1 MPQRC
6 IQNIDVLY
14 MPRYIDFIAKVIG
27 NKSNRRT
34 RNKRGGGFTNG
45 QCNMDHLTGE
55 VTTDSLKSKIR
66 EPKPL
71 NLQLEPGNF
80 MSGSFNIAKEVSCSI
95 DKHPPSIDKKPN
107 SKKRK
112 IEEPL
117 SKRKKTKSNTTK
129 LSEGV
134 ILPEKVICRFW
145 TKLFYINKKNK
156 IVNLNNSGSTEDE
169 LKLFA
174 QEITIN
180 IEQSRKGNALPIY
193 DIQAVPINGPL
204 LDFLTKEKKIEYF
217 DIDPRISEEVLPI
230 NRLVCLCVV
239 MKKGDPYK
247 ITLDN
252 FHKTMDLFDRIA
264 ETHICMDIKTENLL
278 CSGDRVV
285 MIDWD
290 PIFIKKM
297 NDVDFELIENKVLFG
312 GNIMKYLFCIL
323 LLIHILL
330 IHAANIINI
339 DTATRDMLN
348 EFIKNILGELNKIM
362 ETKIEL
368 TDRTDTD
375 FLFIMSSFYNN
386 TDAQFFLSGKVGKN
400 FQRIIES
407 YEFDRISKH
416 FTADGYMYIRNYL
429 VNCEEKAEFENL
441 LLPPDVVCVYD
452 NTTQSLRYK
461 LALQCSPSV
470 FHNVSSLFGHRCL
483 KEITDVNFE
492 IGTDDK
498 VTLSYTMDGIRQ
510 EKASYPYVS
519 KTRVIASGKV

>member
-1 MPQRC
+1 M
-6 IQNIDVLY
+6 
-14 MPRYIDFIAKVIG
+14 
-27 NKSNRRT
+27 
-34 RNKRGGGFTNG
+34 
-45 QCNMDHLTGE
+45 
-55 VTTDSLKSKIR
+55 
-66 EPKPL
+66 
-71 NLQLEPGNF
+71 
-80 MSGSFNIAKEVSCSI
+80 
-95 DKHPPSIDKKPN
+95 
-107 SKKRK
+107 
-112 IEEPL
+112 
-117 SKRKKTKSNTTK
+117 
-129 LSEGV
+129 
-134 ILPEKVICRFW
+134 
-145 TKLFYINKKNK
+145 
-156 IVNLNNSGSTEDE
+156 NLNNSGSTEDE

-174 QEITIN
+174 QEMTIN
-180 IEQSRKGNALPIY
+180 IEHSSKGNALPIY

-204 LDFLTKEKKIEYF
+204 LDFLTKEKKIKYF
-217 DIDPRISEEVLPI
+217 NIDREKI
-230 NRLVCLCVV
+230 NQMNQCVCLCVV

-264 ETHICMDIKTENLL
+264 ETHICMDIKMENLL

-290 PIFIKKM
+290 PIFIKKTD
-297 NDVDFELIENKVLFG
+297 DVDFELIKNKVLFG

-330 IHAANIINI
+330 LNSDKIRNI

-368 TDRTDTD
+368 TDRTNKD

-386 TDAQFFLSGKVGKN
+386 IDGQFSLDGEVGEN
-400 FQRIIES
+400 FQLIIES
-407 YEFDRISKH
+407 YEFDRISKY
-416 FTADGYMYIRNYL
+416 FTADGYTYIRNYL

-441 LLPPDVVCVYD
+441 LLPPEVVCVY
-452 NTTQSLRYK
+452 NNNTQSLEYI
-461 LALQCSPSV
+461 LELQCPPSLI
-470 FHNVSSLFGHRCL
+470 HNVYSMFGHRCL

-492 IGTDDK
+492 IGTDHK

-510 EKASYPYVS
+510 EKAHYPYVS